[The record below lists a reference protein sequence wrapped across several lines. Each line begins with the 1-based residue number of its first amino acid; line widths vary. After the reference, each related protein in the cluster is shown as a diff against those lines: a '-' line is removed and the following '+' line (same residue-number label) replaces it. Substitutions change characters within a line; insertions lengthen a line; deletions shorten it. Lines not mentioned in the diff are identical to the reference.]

1 MGGDCHQEET
11 SPSTTIDPGCDLSV
25 IVTFPSSPIED
36 SQVSQIWMGFIV
48 SSFGLGAGLISRKK
62 TYMSAENVVIQA
74 LFEGVVAD
82 ELAVRLRP
90 CDALAAGR
98 VDGDDS
104 VLGNVEVGRGLGAS
118 LCRGKFNV
126 CISQRYISTK
136 IPGRLSP
143 LAS

>member
-1 MGGDCHQEET
+1 MTLLYLSPLEMGGDCHQEET

-36 SQVSQIWMGFIV
+36 SQVSQIWMGYIIHTY
-48 SSFGLGAGLISRKK
+48 GLWFNFKSK

-90 CDALAAGR
+90 GDALAAGR

-118 LCRGKFNV
+118 LDGSSMCV
-126 CISQRYISTK
+126 YHI
-136 IPGRLSP
+136 
-143 LAS
+143 

>member
-1 MGGDCHQEET
+1 
-11 SPSTTIDPGCDLSV
+11 
-25 IVTFPSSPIED
+25 
-36 SQVSQIWMGFIV
+36 
-48 SSFGLGAGLISRKK
+48 
-62 TYMSAENVVIQA
+62 MSAENVVIQA

-90 CDALAAGR
+90 GDALAAGR
-98 VDGDDS
+98 VHGDDS

-118 LCRGKFNV
+118 LEGSSMCAYHKTYNHFN
-126 CISQRYISTK
+126 K

>member
-1 MGGDCHQEET
+1 
-11 SPSTTIDPGCDLSV
+11 
-25 IVTFPSSPIED
+25 
-36 SQVSQIWMGFIV
+36 
-48 SSFGLGAGLISRKK
+48 
-62 TYMSAENVVIQA
+62 MSAKNVVIQA

-90 CDALAAGR
+90 GDALAAGR

-118 LCRGKFNV
+118 LDGSSMCAYHIGYIQFN
-126 CISQRYISTK
+126 K

-143 LAS
+143 QAS

>member
-1 MGGDCHQEET
+1 MYLSPLEMGGDCHQEET

-25 IVTFPSSPIED
+25 IVTLPSSPIED

-48 SSFGLGAGLISRKK
+48 RLDGYCWLNFKSK

-82 ELAVRLRP
+82 ELAVGLRP
-90 CDALAAGR
+90 GDALAAGR

-118 LCRGKFNV
+118 LEGSSMC
-126 CISQRYISTK
+126 
-136 IPGRLSP
+136 
-143 LAS
+143 A